1 MCGIIGIASAG
12 PISKKDWLGKGRD
25 TMAHRGPDSIGIWW
39 SEDNRVGLGHR
50 RLSIIDLSE
59 SGSQPMHD
67 SSERLTIVFN
77 GEIYNHRTLR
87 EGLNAFGLQF
97 QSRSDTEV
105 ILAAYR
111 KWGVECL
118 LHLNGMFAFAIY
130 DSDRHVLFLAR
141 DRAGEKPLFYTISEG
156 GRTLCFASELKALLS
171 NDKLSRHIDPI
182 ALDCYLAMGFVPG
195 SRCILENFSK
205 LPPAHAML
213 FDLNNGDTRIWPYW
227 NLPEFEGEKSSPPSN
242 ENILIDEMEQ
252 LLSDAVSKQLVADVP
267 VGIFLSGGVDSSIVT
282 ALAAGVSTG
291 LKTFTIRFPGY
302 SNFDETEHAR
312 LIANH
317 FNTEH
322 IELDAKPTTI
332 NLLPQLAAQYDE
344 PIVDSSMIPTYLV
357 CQLVKP
363 YCKVVLSGDGGDE
376 LFGGYDHYRQLL
388 WMRDNLT
395 KLPLKFRQL
404 VAFATKWIIPV
415 GFKARNWLLAMK
427 ADLGQELPLVAYY
440 FDDLAR
446 KRLLGGTSPKG
457 LRAEKIFDQRVIKHP
472 DLLQRATRTD
482 FTNYLPEDILV
493 KVDRASMLNSIEVR
507 APMLDYRVIEFAF
520 RRVPSCLKATNNRT
534 KIFLK
539 RLAKRLLPAEFDLTR
554 KQGFSIPLP
563 VWLSSGR
570 FRDFFEEVLLDQGCI
585 FNRRAIEDLFAGQD
599 RGFNNGERL
608 FALVLFELWR
618 RKYRV
623 LI

>member
-1 MCGIIGIASAG
+1 MG
-12 PISKKDWLGKGRD
+12 L
-25 TMAHRGPDSIGIWW
+25 WW
-39 SEDNRVGLGHR
+39 SEDSRVGLGHR

-59 SGSQPMHD
+59 SGRQPMHD

-87 EGLNAFGLQF
+87 EELNALGQKF

-105 ILAAYR
+105 ILAAYK
-111 KWGVECL
+111 KWGVDCL
-118 LHLNGMFAFAIY
+118 SHLNGMFAFAIY
-130 DSDRHVLFLAR
+130 DSDRHALFLAR

-156 GRTLCFASELKALLS
+156 GETLCFASELKALLS
-171 NDKLSRHIDPI
+171 NDKLSRNIDPI

-213 FDLNNGDTRIWPYW
+213 FDLNNGDARIWSYW
-227 NLPEFEGEKSSPPSN
+227 NLPEFEGEQCPPPSN
-242 ENILIDEMEQ
+242 EKILIAEMEQ

-267 VGIFLSGGVDSSIVT
+267 VGVFLSGGVDSSIVT
-282 ALAAGVSTG
+282 ALAARASTG

-312 LIANH
+312 LIANR

-322 IELDAKPTTI
+322 IELEAKPTTI

-388 WMRDNLT
+388 WMRDNLS
-395 KLPLKFRQL
+395 KFPLKFRQL
-404 VAFATKWIIPV
+404 VAFATKRFIPV

-427 ADLGQELPLVAYY
+427 ADLAQELPLVAYY

-446 KRLLGGTSPKG
+446 KRLLGGTSPER
-457 LRAEKIFDQRVIKHP
+457 LRAEKIFNQRVVRHP
-472 DLLQRATRTD
+472 DLMQMATRTD

-520 RRVPSCLKATNNRT
+520 RRVPSCLKATNNMT

-539 RLAKRLLPAEFDLTR
+539 RLAERLLPAEFDMSR

-563 VWLSSGR
+563 AWLSSGR

-585 FNRRAIEDLFAGQD
+585 FNRRAVQDLFAGQD

-608 FALVLFELWR
+608 FALVLLELWR
-618 RKYRV
+618 REYRV
-623 LI
+623 MI

>member
-1 MCGIIGIASAG
+1 MCGIIGTASTG
-12 PISKKDWLGKGRD
+12 PISNKDWLGNGRD
-25 TMAHRGPDSIGIWW
+25 TMAHRGPDSMGLWW
-39 SEDNRVGLGHR
+39 SEDSRVGLGHR

-59 SGSQPMHD
+59 LGSQPMHD

-87 EGLNAFGLQF
+87 EELIAYGHQF

-105 ILAAYR
+105 ILAAY
-111 KWGVECL
+111 KNWGVECL
-118 LHLNGMFAFAIY
+118 SHLNGMFAFAIH

-141 DRAGEKPLFYTISEG
+141 DRAGEKPLFYTISQG
-156 GRTLCFASELKALLS
+156 GETLCFASELKALLS
-171 NDKLSRHIDPI
+171 NDKLSRHINPL

-213 FDLNNGDTRIWPYW
+213 FNLNNGDTHIWPYW
-227 NLPEFEGEKSSPPSN
+227 NLPELEGEQGSPPSK
-242 ENILIDEMEQ
+242 ENTLIEEMEQ

-267 VGIFLSGGVDSSIVT
+267 VGVFLSGGVDSSIVT
-282 ALAAGVSTG
+282 ALAARASTG

-302 SNFDETEHAR
+302 GNFDETEHAR

-317 FNTEH
+317 FQTEH
-322 IELDAKPTTI
+322 IELEAKPTTI
-332 NLLPQLAAQYDE
+332 NLLPRLATQYDE

-388 WMRDNLT
+388 WMRDKLS
-395 KLPLKFRQL
+395 KLPLKLRQL
-404 VAFATKWIIPV
+404 VAFATKRIIPL

-427 ADLGQELPLVAYY
+427 EDLGQELPLVAYY

-446 KRLLGGTSPKG
+446 KRLLGGTSWEW
-457 LRAEKIFDQRVIKHP
+457 LRAENIFHQRVIKHQ

-539 RLAKRLLPAEFDLTR
+539 LLAQRLLPAEFDMTR